1 LILPS
6 VRFGSDLK
14 VIPGQSFALAFTL
27 QSAVGLREARL
38 IGAGAVAATKS
49 FPDSPRKVRVEFPLT
64 AQERTWYAIEV
75 EDTAGNKAYSNPVW
89 IDPVTLPAW
98 SITR

>member
-1 LILPS
+1 
-6 VRFGSDLK
+6 VAT
-14 VIPGQSFALAFTL
+14 QTFAD
-27 QSAVGLREARL
+27 GPHEAR
-38 IGAGAVAATKS
+38 I
-49 FPDSPRKVRVEFPLT
+49 EFPLT
-64 AQERTWYAIEV
+64 ARDRTWYSIEV